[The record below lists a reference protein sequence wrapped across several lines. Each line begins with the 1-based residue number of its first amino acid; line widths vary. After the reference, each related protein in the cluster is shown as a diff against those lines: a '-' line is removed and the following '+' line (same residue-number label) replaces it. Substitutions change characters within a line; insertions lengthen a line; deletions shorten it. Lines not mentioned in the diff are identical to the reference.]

1 MIDCLG
7 ETLIW
12 RVQPDLQVGIVLS
25 HTDPETG
32 QQNLPGH
39 TEQIQNE
46 EKTVQ
51 ILGTY
56 TILLFLY

>member
-12 RVQPDLQVGIVLS
+12 QVQLDLQVGIVLS

-32 QQNLPGH
+32 Q
-39 TEQIQNE
+39 
-46 EKTVQ
+46 
-51 ILGTY
+51 
-56 TILLFLY
+56 